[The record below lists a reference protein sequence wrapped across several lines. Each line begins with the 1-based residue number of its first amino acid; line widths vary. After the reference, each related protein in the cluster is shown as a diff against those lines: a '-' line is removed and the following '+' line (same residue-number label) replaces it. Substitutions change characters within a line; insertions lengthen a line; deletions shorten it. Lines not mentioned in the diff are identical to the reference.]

1 MASDGKRSELLP
13 TTVQRDAGD
22 GAPVAP
28 AAPAPEGADDE
39 VIGHG
44 FILTPLPPMPA
55 PPMPTLNYPDPP
67 FRP

>member
-1 MASDGKRSELLP
+1 MASDGNRGELLP
-13 TTVQRDAGD
+13 TTAQHSAED

-28 AAPAPEGADDE
+28 APAPEGADDE

-44 FILTPLPPMPA
+44 IILTPLPPMPA